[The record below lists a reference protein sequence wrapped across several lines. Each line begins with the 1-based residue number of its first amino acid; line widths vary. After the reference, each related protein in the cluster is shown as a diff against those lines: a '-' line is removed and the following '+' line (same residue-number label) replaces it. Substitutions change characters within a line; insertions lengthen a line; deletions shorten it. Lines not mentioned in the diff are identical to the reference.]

1 MKKGLFTT
9 LATAM
14 TLLAPLGMAQAEQ
27 VLTYPTKNIEVVIP
41 KNPGGGTDT
50 SARTVI
56 EFARDRM
63 PQGTMFVPVNKP
75 AGNGLT
81 GLIEVAKAKPDGY
94 KLVMTTV
101 ELAMFPHQNKSPVTY
116 KDFTPL
122 VTTIADPVAV
132 VVNAKSPYT
141 SLQSFVDA
149 AKAEPGK
156 LKVGNSGMGAIY
168 HLAAVN
174 MEKQLGV
181 KFNHI
186 PYNEG
191 TGPSIAALV
200 GGHID
205 AVLTTPGSVKSQVD
219 AGMLKVLGVMD
230 EKRFELFP
238 DVPTFKEALGLD
250 VNVKMRAWAVLATTA
265 KVPDDVKKQLVGA
278 FTEVVKTPAYQEAL
292 KKQGIMP
299 VVIAGDDAYNMMKE
313 DDEMYKALIADT
325 MKK

>member
-1 MKKGLFTT
+1 MKKN
-9 LATAM
+9 
-14 TLLAPLGMAQAEQ
+14 LLCALLMIMPFAAVQAEQ
-27 VLTYPTKNIEVVIP
+27 TLTYPKKNIEVVIP

-56 EFARDRM
+56 EFARDKM
-63 PQGTMFVPVNKP
+63 PQGTMLVPVNKP
-75 AGNGLT
+75 AGNGIT
-81 GLIEVAKAKPDGY
+81 GLLEVAKARPDGY

-101 ELAMFPHQNKSPVTY
+101 ELAMFPHQGKSPVTY
-116 KDFTPL
+116 KDFTPI

-132 VVNAKSPYT
+132 VVNAKSPYNT
-141 SLQSFVDA
+141 LQEFIDA
-149 AKAEPGK
+149 AKKAQGK
-156 LKVGNSGMGAIY
+156 LKVGNSGNGAIY

-174 MEKQLGV
+174 IEKITGV

-200 GGHID
+200 GEHID
-205 AVLTTPGSVKSQVD
+205 AVLTTPGSVKSQAD
-219 AGMLKVLGVMD
+219 AGLLKVLGVMD
-230 EKRFELFP
+230 EQRFPLFP
-238 DVPTFKEALGLD
+238 DAPTFKEALNLD

-265 KVPDDVKKQLVGA
+265 KVSDDVKKQLVDT

-299 VVIAGDDAYNMMKE
+299 VVITGDDAYKMMKD
-313 DDEMYKALIADT
+313 DDEMYGALIADV

>member
-1 MKKGLFTT
+1 MKKSL
-9 LATAM
+9 LM
-14 TLLAPLGMAQAEQ
+14 LLAAAMPFCAQQALAQE
-27 VLTYPTKNIEVVIP
+27 TINYAKKNIEVVIP

-50 SARTVI
+50 SARTLI
-56 EFARDRM
+56 EFSKDRL
-63 PQGTMFVPVNKP
+63 PKGVIFVPVNKP
-75 AGNGLT
+75 AGNGVT

-101 ELAMFPHQNKSPVTY
+101 ELAMFPYQGKSPVTY

-132 VVNAKSPYT
+132 VVKADAPYT
-141 SLQSFVDA
+141 TMAEFIQA
-149 AKAEPGK
+149 AQADKGK

-168 HLAAVN
+168 HLAAIN
-174 MEKQLGV
+174 IEKVADV

-205 AVLTTPGSVKSQVD
+205 AVLTTPGAVKSQVD
-219 AGMLKVLGVMD
+219 AGILRVLAVMD
-230 EKRFELFP
+230 EQRFELFP
-238 DVPTFKEALGLD
+238 DVPTMKEALNLD
-250 VNVKMRAWAVLATTA
+250 ANVKMRAWAVLATTA
-265 KVPDDVKKQLVGA
+265 KVSPEIEQQLVAA
-278 FTEVVKTPAYQEAL
+278 FTEVAKSPEYQAAL

-299 VVIAGDDAYNMMKE
+299 VVITGKDAYTMMKD
-313 DDEMYKALIADT
+313 DDEMYKQLIAET
-325 MKK
+325 LKK

>member
-1 MKKGLFTT
+1 MKKN
-9 LATAM
+9 
-14 TLLAPLGMAQAEQ
+14 LLCALLMMMPFASVQAEQ
-27 VLTYPTKNIEVVIP
+27 TLTYPKKNIEVVIP

-56 EFARDRM
+56 EFARNKM
-63 PQGTMFVPVNKP
+63 PDGLMMVPVNKP
-75 AGNGLT
+75 AGNGIT
-81 GLIEVAKAKPDGY
+81 GLLEVAKARPDGY

-101 ELAMFPHQNKSPVTY
+101 ELAMFPHQGKSPVTY
-116 KDFTPL
+116 KDFTPI

-132 VVNAKSPYT
+132 VVNTNSPYKT
-141 SLQSFVDA
+141 LQDFIDG
-149 AKAEPGK
+149 AKAAPGK
-156 LKVGNSGMGAIY
+156 IKVGNSGMGAIY

-174 MEKQLGV
+174 IEKISGT

-205 AVLTTPGSVKSQVD
+205 AVLTTPGAVKSQVD
-219 AGMLKVLGVMD
+219 AGILKVLGVMD
-230 EKRFELFP
+230 EKRFPLFP
-238 DVPTFKEALGLD
+238 DVPTFKEALNLD

-265 KVPDDVKKQLVGA
+265 KVSDEVKKQLVET

-299 VVIAGDDAYNMMKE
+299 VVITGDDAYTMMKE
-313 DDEMYKALIADT
+313 DDEMYGKLIAEV